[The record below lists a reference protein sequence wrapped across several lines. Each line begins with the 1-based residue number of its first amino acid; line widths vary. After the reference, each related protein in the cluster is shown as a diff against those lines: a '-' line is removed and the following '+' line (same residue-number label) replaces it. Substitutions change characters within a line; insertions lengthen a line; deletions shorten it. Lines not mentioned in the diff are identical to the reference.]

1 MAVTVFVISEQVV
14 AEVGAGSPATPSLLT
29 LRAVM
34 PPLSHQYLAIK
45 RREGSSENKDLAH
58 LHGEGAKYSE

>member
-34 PPLSHQYLAIK
+34 PLLSHQYLAIK
-45 RREGSSENKDLAH
+45 R
-58 LHGEGAKYSE
+58 